1 MEPTREERQQMRQR
15 GAGTRKAKEV
25 NFGFSFG
32 GLAPEPSAPAPLAI
46 VPEPQPRTQPA
57 TTPRPTKASTQGEE
71 ETARTPGSA
80 RNKFPERPSTYDIPS
95 EDGPEQTRSSKR
107 RKINPI
113 EGTQDT
119 PTRRNSAQPANDD
132 SQHAD
137 NSAGSTEG
145 QPSHAP
151 PSTDAAIGGQRP
163 GTETSSTNGV
173 DRVTPADK
181 EQVAQNGTPA
191 NGVAEPTLAESTQE
205 PTALP
210 KAPSSEAQSGA
221 KQPEK
226 TKPLREE
233 RHKIQSPIMPAK
245 QAQRD
250 NSSKRDATVPASP
263 APHLA
268 EKPTAALQSNIST
281 EIARANDVLVDDSAE
296 AAVSAPETTE
306 IAPEQDNQAS
316 TEPTQKT
323 KKARGRPRK
332 STVSQSPE
340 SAAYAA
346 QEPLSE
352 TQPEP
357 TAEQVETSA
366 PTKRPRGRPSL
377 NGKTKAAESGRVSTE
392 PPTAQAE
399 TSSQPKRPRG
409 RPSLDGKNRAA
420 GAGRAL
426 PEPVPGAAEVE
437 AAVSKPQ
444 RGRPKKADRT
454 TEPEPDAE
462 VEQPESDEPVETAV
476 PKPQRGRSSKK
487 GKRPAEPETEPE
499 PTTEDQPSPETVPT
513 ASKPRGRP
521 TKKAKRPVE
530 RETEPDAEEQEQPAA
545 EPTEQTR
552 RKAREPRGE
561 SFPVTVHRLA
571 NAVALG
577 GRSAADSG
585 DEQDSADE
593 LSSRQRTKVPNR
605 GGVNPADVLGQICRE
620 TLEKTLTTLN
630 DGIANEANATRRAEW
645 TRKRKAVEAFGS
657 ELESRLMDL
666 SEMLDSNFVLGVQLK
681 KAKKEMMDLRSH
693 LYRVKKER
701 EMVALQM
708 DAVRGKHIEEEKARS
723 SRTTI
728 NNSLHS
734 LELALERNQNRT
746 AAVESTS
753 ADLEFMLRTVAD
765 VSARAPGAQGGL
777 LNQIRAFNAQL
788 EATASRL
795 ER

>member
-46 VPEPQPRTQPA
+46 VPEPQPQTQPA

-95 EDGPEQTRSSKR
+95 DDRPEQTRSSKR

-119 PTRRNSAQPANDD
+119 PTRRNTARPANDD

-137 NSAGSTEG
+137 HSAGSTEG

-151 PSTDAAIGGQRP
+151 PIPDATIEGQRP
-163 GTETSSTNGV
+163 GTETSSANGV

-181 EQVAQNGTPA
+181 ERVAQNGTPA

-205 PTALP
+205 PTAVP

-226 TKPLREE
+226 MKPLREE

-250 NSSKRDATVPASP
+250 NSRKRGAIVPASP
-263 APHLA
+263 AAHLA
-268 EKPTAALQSNIST
+268 ERPTTALQSNVST
-281 EIARANDVLVDDSAE
+281 EIARPNDVSVDDSAE

-316 TEPTQKT
+316 TDPTQKT
-323 KKARGRPRK
+323 RKARGRPRK

-340 SAAYAA
+340 SAANAA
-346 QEPLSE
+346 QDPVPE
-352 TQPEP
+352 TRPEP

-377 NGKTKAAESGRVSTE
+377 NGKTKAAESGRVSNE
-392 PPTAQAE
+392 PPAAQAE

-409 RPSLDGKNRAA
+409 RPSLNGKNRAA
-420 GAGRAL
+420 GAVRAS
-426 PEPVPGAAEVE
+426 PEPVPDAAEVE

-444 RGRPKKADRT
+444 RGRP
-454 TEPEPDAE
+454 
-462 VEQPESDEPVETAV
+462 
-476 PKPQRGRSSKK
+476 SKK
-487 GKRPAEPETEPE
+487 GKRPAEPGSEPQ
-499 PTTEDQPSPETVPT
+499 PTTEGQPSPEAVST

-521 TKKAKRPVE
+521 TKKAKRPGE
-530 RETEPDAEEQEQPAA
+530 RETEPDAEADAEEQEQPAA

-577 GRSAADSG
+577 GRVSAADPG

-630 DGIANEANATRRAEW
+630 DGIANEENATRRAEW

-681 KAKKEMMDLRSH
+681 KAKKEMMELRSH

-708 DAVRGKHIEEEKARS
+708 DAVRGKHIEEEKAKS

-746 AAVESTS
+746 VAVESTS

-765 VSARAPGAQGGL
+765 VSSRAPGAQGGL